1 MTAPTGLR
9 GNAAIRHI
17 TAELLNTADWL
28 ALTVRSVSVS
38 TFSDGEPSGA
48 EVWFHSYD
56 DAQAVADYYGV
67 GDRVHANN
75 GDWSLLHLGRA
86 PTTGAVRPSPGCAAV
101 CDWSRSVPRDRPG
114 ARGARRRG
122 GPRGHRPAAADPH
135 RRA

>member
-86 PTTGAVRPSPGCAAV
+86 RYDRGCPTIAGVRCGLRLVAERAA
-101 CDWSRSVPRDRPG
+101 
-114 ARGARRRG
+114 
-122 GPRGHRPAAADPH
+122 
-135 RRA
+135 